1 MCIFLLAY
9 SQERDKRT
17 GNREAL
23 CNCYKTLNAIGKLC
37 LSIFVKVTSIY
48 QFVIIKKK
56 NSNLFYFQA
65 KRLKLHEQ
73 LLKSDLTWKK
83 IIKFVDDNLD
93 KKEYQTVNG
102 DLKTILQAAKQ
113 IGRFCFSNCLTI
125 VCFFFK
131 LLSACILVYCCSF
144 SSTLT
149 VVLL

>member
-1 MCIFLLAY
+1 M
-9 SQERDKRT
+9 
-17 GNREAL
+17 
-23 CNCYKTLNAIGKLC
+23 
-37 LSIFVKVTSIY
+37 
-48 QFVIIKKK
+48 
-56 NSNLFYFQA
+56 YFQT

-125 VCFFFK
+125 AWFF
-131 LLSACILVYCCSF
+131 
-144 SSTLT
+144 
-149 VVLL
+149 